1 MVDRNRLQAARAW
14 GTVALAVAL
23 VAVTLAFP
31 AALRAE
37 EILVTNVFDS
47 EDIISVFRD
56 ISAQTGVNILAE
68 PSVQGWVTL
77 ELFDV
82 PLEKAMEMI
91 VAPFGYAFVKVG
103 DYYIVGLPDV
113 TNPAFPLFTTTEVVK
128 LRYVKADAAAKLLS
142 DFFLPNVKVSPVDNM
157 IVITGTQS
165 VIDRIKADIAKIDR
179 PSPQVLME
187 ALVLEVT
194 ADAGKSLRSDW
205 RYEGSGAELDPSV
218 PASGF
223 IDFVSGIWGGK
234 LNLAGGLQ
242 SMLMAMKFLV
252 DSGKAEIHA
261 TPQLLALDGETA
273 EIFLGKEK
281 YFTVSTS
288 STETTTTTRV
298 ESVKTGISMK
308 FTPRVT
314 DNGEII
320 MSIEPE
326 VSDAVETANS
336 LPTVNRR
343 RVSTTV
349 MVRDGETLV
358 IGGLKLKSEYENQSK
373 FPVLG
378 DLPVFGLL
386 FSSTKKAS
394 VDTETVIFI
403 TPKIIYPEY

>member
-1 MVDRNRLQAARAW
+1 M
-14 GTVALAVAL
+14 
-23 VAVTLAFP
+23 
-31 AALRAE
+31 
-37 EILVTNVFDS
+37 
-47 EDIISVFRD
+47 
-56 ISAQTGVNILAE
+56 
-68 PSVQGWVTL
+68 
-77 ELFDV
+77 
-82 PLEKAMEMI
+82 PLEKALEMI

-103 DYYIVGLPDV
+103 DYYIVGMPD
-113 TNPAFPLFTTTEVVK
+113 TKNPAFPLFTTTEVVK

-142 DFFLPNVKVSPVDNM
+142 DFFTPNVKVSPVDNV
-157 IVITGTQS
+157 IAITGTQA
-165 VIDRIKADIAKIDR
+165 VIDRVKADIAKIDK

-187 ALVLEVT
+187 ALIVEIT
-194 ADAGKSLRSDW
+194 ADAGEGLRSDW
-205 RYEGSGAELDPSV
+205 RYEGSGAEPDPSV

-223 IDFVSGIWGGK
+223 VDFVSGIWGGK
-234 LNLAGGLQ
+234 LNLAGGIH
-242 SMLMAMKFLV
+242 SVVAAMKFLV

-288 STETTTTTRV
+288 STETTTTTRL

-308 FTPRVT
+308 FSPRVT
-314 DNGEII
+314 DKGEII
-320 MSIEPE
+320 MRIEPE

-336 LPTVNRR
+336 MPTVNRR
-343 RVSTTV
+343 KVSTTV

-358 IGGLKLKSEYENQSK
+358 IGGLKLKSDYESKSK

-378 DLPVFGLL
+378 DLPVLGLL
-386 FSSTKKAS
+386 FTNTKKAS

>member
-1 MVDRNRLQAARAW
+1 
-14 GTVALAVAL
+14 
-23 VAVTLAFP
+23 
-31 AALRAE
+31 
-37 EILVTNVFDS
+37 
-47 EDIISVFRD
+47 
-56 ISAQTGVNILAE
+56 
-68 PSVQGWVTL
+68 
-77 ELFDV
+77 
-82 PLEKAMEMI
+82 
-91 VAPFGYAFVKVG
+91 
-103 DYYIVGLPDV
+103 
-113 TNPAFPLFTTTEVVK
+113 
-128 LRYVKADAAAKLLS
+128 
-142 DFFLPNVKVSPVDNM
+142 VSPVDNM

-165 VIDRIKADIAKIDR
+165 VIDRVKADIAKIDR

-205 RYEGSGAELDPSV
+205 RYEGSGGVADPGV
-218 PASGF
+218 PVSGF

-234 LNLAGGLQ
+234 LNLAGGMQ
-242 SMLMAMKFLV
+242 SVLAAMKFLV

-288 STETTTTTRV
+288 STETTTTTRL

-326 VSDAVETANS
+326 VSDAVETTNS

-343 RVSTTV
+343 KVSTTV

-358 IGGLKLKSEYENQSK
+358 IGGLKLKSEYESKSK

-378 DLPVFGLL
+378 DLPVLGLL

-403 TPKIIYPEY
+403 TPRIIYPEY